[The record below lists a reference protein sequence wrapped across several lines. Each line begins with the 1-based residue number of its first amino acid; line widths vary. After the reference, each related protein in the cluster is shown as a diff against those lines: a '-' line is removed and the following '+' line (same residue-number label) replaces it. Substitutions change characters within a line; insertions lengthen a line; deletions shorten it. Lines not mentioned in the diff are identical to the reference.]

1 MSWKNRRAGEFPG
14 GLAEASWLAACILIP
29 VSADLPAGQIFTA
42 PKTALT
48 QILGICSALA
58 LGLEIIGRPRVEKSF
73 LPIAAAAL
81 AFLAVSFTSQLYAV
95 DPTRAG
101 DNDGVVSLGPA
112 HLACQIAIFLSV
124 AYFLRTSRQL
134 KRLVHATLATGFVVA
149 AFALF
154 EAYGFKAP
162 GYAAVPGMQ
171 VVSFVGG
178 PIFLAGY
185 LLMLIPPA
193 IWNLHRQLEKSGG
206 RLDNPVATAAVV
218 LLVLVAAFL
227 ACDKRGPTLGLLA
240 AMGSGLILL
249 AAVRRK
255 YLLILAVLVMMV
267 LAALSLTGLAVLKK
281 AESPLANIPFVERLA
296 AIVPVEGDRNHDYR
310 TMLWALLPDTV
321 VSSEPL
327 ILPSGAED
335 PHHQMRPLL
344 GYGPDNLQAVLP
356 SRYIFLQAWPSE
368 VMEVSSHSHFWDL
381 AINLGAF
388 GLTAFFALFF
398 VAWYRGLLAI
408 NARPPP
414 LGLSIA
420 LAACCTVASG
430 AVAGSVF
437 QPGFFGVA
445 AQVGFL
451 AGLLA
456 LCLPWFKKMQGAPDK
471 QTPTQ
476 LLFLALLASIAGH
489 WIDLAFIFPTAENSI
504 IFWVF
509 AGILCARVAT
519 TNNRASLEDENG
531 GNPKKWAFAIGA
543 ALLISVIHARANV
556 GPMLAS
562 QAGLFSLF
570 GSGET
575 LLYQSFLA
583 VIVVWA
589 SYQMCWSRERGTARK
604 GADATCWQTI
614 AAGLLY
620 LAAILWLARWVEAN
634 PPTFSAPYL
643 VDIWAL
649 HFPILAIVGVI
660 GVAFS
665 TMVEVRRPPLISA
678 VAGCLLFLLSA
689 ALIWMGPLMDLRS
702 SASAGFA
709 RWLPQSAQWL
719 ERSISLRPEL
729 MRNYYRLANE
739 LMVRA
744 FVTQEDAAN
753 KASALQKAEEIL
765 QQGRRV
771 SGFNLLGAKL
781 GKLSLWRA
789 LQEES
794 TPSREA
800 LAKVARQALA
810 EAVRFAPQNEP
821 AWLDA
826 SLVERWLFGNE
837 EAAKS
842 MARRADD
849 ATLRAA
855 PWQNVVEEQWG
866 YHYAALAATAPDKE
880 LGRQYAR
887 RALMYL
893 DLHLEQTDEAL
904 RELRS
909 SEAKETVRSEILHSR
924 AKTLFHAG
932 DALRILGLE
941 AEAAAKTAEAENA
954 QRELNSARDS
964 GLGR

>member
-1 MSWKNRRAGEFPG
+1 MSWKDCYPG
-14 GLAEASWLAACILIP
+14 DLPARLAEASWLAACILIP
-29 VSADLPAGQIFTA
+29 VSADLQAGQIFTA

-48 QILGICSALA
+48 QILGICSVLA
-58 LGLEIIGRPRVEKSF
+58 LGVDFVSRPRVEKSF
-73 LPIAAAAL
+73 LPIAVAAL
-81 AFLAVSFTSQLYAV
+81 AFLAVSFASQAYAI
-95 DPTRAG
+95 DPSRAG
-101 DNDGVVSLGPA
+101 DTGGVVSLGPA
-112 HLACQIAIFLSV
+112 HLACQIALFLSV
-124 AYFLRTSRQL
+124 AYFLRTARQL
-134 KRLVHATLATGFVVA
+134 ERLVYATLATGFVVA

-162 GYAAVPGMQ
+162 GHAVVPGMQ

-185 LLMLIPPA
+185 LLMLVPLA
-193 IWNLHRQLEKSGG
+193 IWNLHRNLEKSGG
-206 RLDNPVATAAVV
+206 RLDKPVATAAVV
-218 LLVLVAAFL
+218 LLVLLAAFL
-227 ACDKRGPTLGLLA
+227 ACDKRGPTMGLLA
-240 AMGSGLILL
+240 AICSGLILL
-249 AAVRRK
+249 AAVRRQ
-255 YLLILAVLVMMV
+255 YRLILAASVTVV
-267 LAALSLTGLAVLKK
+267 LATLSLTSLAVLKK
-281 AESPLANIPFVERLA
+281 AKSPLAKIPFIERLA
-296 AIVPVEGDRNHDYR
+296 AIVPVDGDRNHDYR
-310 TMLWALLPDTV
+310 TMLWALLPDMV
-321 VSSEPL
+321 VSTEPL
-327 ILPSGAED
+327 ILPSGSED
-335 PHHQMRPLL
+335 PHHHIRLLL

-368 VMEVSSHSHFWDL
+368 VMEVSSHNHFWDL
-381 AINLGAF
+381 AINLGVF
-388 GLTAFFALFF
+388 GLAAFFALFF

-408 NARPPP
+408 GARPPP
-414 LGLSIA
+414 FGLSIA
-420 LAACCTVASG
+420 LAALCTVASS
-430 AVAGSVF
+430 AVAGSIL

-456 LCLPWFKKMQGAPDK
+456 LCLPWFKSIQGAPDK
-471 QTPTQ
+471 PSPTQ
-476 LLFLALLASIAGH
+476 LLFLALLASLAGH
-489 WIDLAFIFPTAENSI
+489 WIDLVFIFPTAENSI
-504 IFWVF
+504 MFWVF
-509 AGILCARVAT
+509 AGALCARVAT
-519 TNNRASLEDENG
+519 TDTNPSFDKEHG
-531 GNPKKWAFAIGA
+531 GAPRKWAFAIGA
-543 ALLISVIHARANV
+543 ALLISVIHARANL
-556 GPMLAS
+556 GPMLAG
-562 QAGLFSLF
+562 QAGLSSLF
-570 GSGET
+570 GSGKT

-583 VIVVWA
+583 VIAVWV
-589 SYQMCWSRERGTARK
+589 SCRLCWPRERGTARK
-604 GADATCWQTI
+604 GADANCWQTI

-620 LAAILWLARWVEAN
+620 LAAILWLARWTETN

-665 TMVEVRRPPLISA
+665 TMVEVRRPPLISV

-689 ALIWMGPLMDLRS
+689 ALIWTGPLKDLRS

-739 LMVRA
+739 LMLRA
-744 FVTQEDAAN
+744 FVTQKDAAN

-789 LQEES
+789 LQEEGS
-794 TPSREA
+794 SNREA
-800 LAKVARQALA
+800 LAEVARQALA

-826 SLVERWLFGNE
+826 SLVERWLFGDE
-837 EAAKS
+837 ESAES
-842 MARRADD
+842 MLRRADD

-855 PWQNVVEEQWG
+855 PWQNVVKEQWG
-866 YHYAALAATAPDKE
+866 YYYAGLAATAPDKKIAK
-880 LGRQYAR
+880 QYAR
-887 RALMYL
+887 RSLKYL

-904 RELRS
+904 RELPS
-909 SEAKETVRSEILHSR
+909 SEANETIRSEILHSR

-932 DALRILGLE
+932 DAMRILGLE
-941 AEAAAKTAEAENA
+941 EAAAAKTAEAEEV
-954 QRELNSARDS
+954 QRELNRTF
-964 GLGR
+964 GHKLGR